1 MKFELLALVL
11 LFGVAASAPGLA
23 GRRSS
28 TRYVCIEGLCHAL
41 ESDGAEPRNSPFFR
55 SLADCRVSCL
65 GRPKLPDFRPS
76 PVRPEFPKKIHD
88 DYRPSPVRP
97 EFPGKIHDDYRPSPG
112 FPGKIHLPN

>member
-65 GRPKLPDFRPS
+65 GRPKEDSRRLPAKSR
-76 PVRPEFPKKIHD
+76 I
-88 DYRPSPVRP
+88 
-97 EFPGKIHDDYRPSPG
+97 PGKDSSTKLGQLDPTDIPLLQKKKEDAE
-112 FPGKIHLPN
+112 